1 MSMLL
6 RNEGPPSWL
15 FTDARAAAGIKYAET
30 HSDPAWC
37 DVDADGDLDLFIT
50 SIYKNCGTF
59 LYRNAGRGHFEDI
72 TWLAGVRSFNGWGC
86 AVSDYDL
93 DGDLDIAVASGSGF
107 RLFRNDGPARGGRRN
122 HGAKGSQIREVQGGK
137 GTTSQHSMS
146 AFFGLGSD
154 EGPVDVEVRFLG
166 GATVVLED
174 VDVDRRIVVRETDQE

>member
-1 MSMLL
+1 
-6 RNEGPPSWL
+6 
-15 FTDARAAAGIKYAET
+15 
-30 HSDPAWC
+30 
-37 DVDADGDLDLFIT
+37 
-50 SIYKNCGTF
+50 
-59 LYRNAGRGHFEDI
+59 
-72 TWLAGVRSFNGWGC
+72 GWGC

-122 HGAKGSQIREVQGGK
+122 HTLLVRAVGTTSNASGIGARVMVKGAKGTQIREVQGGK